1 MATAEKRTLSIEARL
16 KDHLT
21 KELGVMER
29 SLTRFAY
36 GGLIGIKRLAGVFL
50 SLKSAV
56 VGAVAAY
63 GGLRAV
69 SAVAEQV
76 DALSKLARTTG
87 DTIANLSELQGAFE
101 AVGVKAD
108 QFDDVLRT
116 LQNAQRDAV
125 DGSEKQREAF
135 ADLGISM
142 EQVRDLAPSQ
152 LFEQIARGLGGLN
165 SEFDRQVALSKLLPK
180 QFQALMPVLG
190 GGLREFQQAILE
202 ARASGATVTDEQA
215 SIAARLG
222 DAYTK
227 LKNSLSLVGRAFI
240 ESFGPRS
247 VALIEVLAKG
257 IAKFHLALAPIGE
270 FFSFVLPWAIDF
282 AINRI
287 IDMIEILEK
296 IPGVDLLGSGLPAQ
310 IRTMVADLERE
321 AYTLRT
327 KIGRGL
333 DFTGELKPKLA
344 EVEKQIANLNESVSF
359 GLAGYLRRS
368 KEKVIREID
377 DITKQVRD
385 AAAGAGAK
393 SPDETAA
400 ALGLPTSNDIGVW
413 EREAKKQ
420 IQAAM
425 AASGA
430 AAAVAGSV
438 FQTPPRQAQAPSER
452 DGLTNLRERFAILRQ
467 LGALAPN
474 VKAVQDAIA
483 EIDAQAMVLE
493 LVEAKAGVL
502 SAQELAAAVQ
512 LVKDKLDATKAS
524 SDGFFGSF
532 AAGAKDALRQWGDF
546 AGTVKSS
553 AALLVNQSLDGL
565 TDVFADIVTR
575 TKSAREA
582 WTDYAKNMLRLL
594 AKIIAQLF
602 IAKSLE
608 AAFGGPGLPS
618 LGLEKGGV
626 VPMERGGIRAFAAG
640 GVNRNGG
647 IARRP
652 TVLFGEGRTAE
663 AFVPLPDN
671 RSIPVSFVGGGPSG
685 GNVINFV
692 IHAMD
697 SRDVQRALYEQ
708 QGTLRTIFT
717 NQAETQHGMRQV
729 IRRAAG

>member
-21 KELGVMER
+21 APLGLMER
-29 SLTRFAY
+29 TLKGFAA
-36 GGLIGIKRLAGVFL
+36 GGIAGLKKLVSGFF

-56 VGAVAAY
+56 VGLVAAY
-63 GGLRAV
+63 GGLRAIG
-69 SAVAEQV
+69 AIREFGEQA
-76 DALSKLARTTG
+76 DALLKLAGTTG
-87 DTIANLSELQGAFE
+87 DTIANLSELQAAFE
-101 AVGVKAD
+101 LAGVKAD

-125 DGSEKQREAF
+125 DGSEKQRDAF
-135 ADLGISM
+135 AELGISL

-202 ARASGATVTDEQA
+202 AREAGATVTEEQA
-215 SIAARLG
+215 RVAAQFN
-222 DAYTK
+222 DAITK
-227 LKNSLSLVGRAFI
+227 VTLSLGSVSRALLVA
-240 ESFGPRS
+240 FGPR
-247 VALIEVLAKG
+247 ATVLLESIAKG
-257 IAKFHLALAPIGE
+257 IAANKDRIVEIAEAIG
-270 FFSFVLPWAIDF
+270 VVVVRAINLAIDGV
-282 AINRI
+282 INLVGV
-287 IDMIEILEK
+287 IES
-296 IPGVDLLGSGLPAQ
+296 IPGVSLLGSEFKSQ
-310 IRTMVADLERE
+310 VALLERE
-321 AYTLRT
+321 AESIRV
-327 KIGRGL
+327 KIAQGL
-333 DFTGELKPKLA
+333 DFQGTLQAQLA
-344 EVEKQIANLNESVSF
+344 GVQKQLVDLQGKVVH
-359 GLAGYLRRS
+359 GLAGALRETKAS
-368 KEKVIREID
+368 LQQQLD
-377 DITKQVRD
+377 DLTNQVRD

-420 IQAAM
+420 IQAAI

-430 AAAVAGSV
+430 ASAVAGSV
-438 FQTPPRQAQAPSER
+438 FQTPARPAPAPQR
-452 DGLTNLRERFAILRQ
+452 DTAGNQRERIALLQQ
-467 LGALAPN
+467 LGNLAGDLKP
-474 VKAVQDAIA
+474 VQDALA
-483 EIDAQAMVLE
+483 ELEAQAMVLA
-493 LVEAKAGVL
+493 LVEAKEGVL
-502 SAQELAAAVQ
+502 SAKELEAAVA
-512 LVKDKLDATKAS
+512 LVKQRLDEAKAAS
-524 SDGFFGSF
+524 NGFFGGF
-532 AAGAKDALRQWGDF
+532 AAGARAALQRWTDF
-546 AGTVKSS
+546 A
-553 AALLVNQSLDGL
+553 AAGREAAATLVDGGLNGL
-565 TDVFADIVTR
+565 TDAFADIITG
-575 TKSAREA
+575 TKSAKEA
-582 WTDYAKNMLRLL
+582 FKDFARQMLADLARMIAK
-594 AKIIAQLF
+594 LF
-602 IAKSLE
+602 IMRTLQ
-608 AAFGGPGLPS
+608 AAFGM
-618 LGLEKGGV
+618 EDGGV
-626 VPMERGGIRAFAAG
+626 VPAMEKGGIRAFAAG

-652 TVLFGEGRTAE
+652 TVLFGEGKTAE